1 METLGSRSVS
11 LLSRQTHCVGNV
23 EVVLGCIECVEE
35 GELSL
40 SAGIVQWSVPVL
52 GGGGGGG
59 GGGGEGGGEREERGG
74 GGRRGRRGEGG
85 GGGGGRKGEEG
96 GGRGR
101 RGEEGGGGGK
111 KGERRIGKTD
121 GEGGAG
127 RGIMIPAGSNPIQLL
142 YMYIHV
148 HIHVHVYGRSNPI
161 SKHAIVVHVHNT
173 GRSIVFNCV
182 CLQRINYCN
191 IHSPVG

>member
-52 GGGGGGG
+52 EGGGEEEEE
-59 GGGGEGGGEREERGG
+59 GGGEGGGEREEGGGEGG

-85 GGGGGRKGEEG
+85 EGRRGEEREE
-96 GGRGR
+96 GRGR
-101 RGEEGGGGGK
+101 RGEEGGGGGR
-111 KGERRIGKTD
+111 KGE
-121 GEGGAG
+121 
-127 RGIMIPAGSNPIQLL
+127 
-142 YMYIHV
+142 
-148 HIHVHVYGRSNPI
+148 
-161 SKHAIVVHVHNT
+161 
-173 GRSIVFNCV
+173 
-182 CLQRINYCN
+182 
-191 IHSPVG
+191 